1 MNRLFVLLDLIQ
13 PPLMRFLLAYM
24 AGCAS
29 VRAGLGVLTGIAAV
43 ICIPVGLL
51 WLTARLVWG
60 W

>member
-1 MNRLFVLLDLIQ
+1 MNRLLVLLDLIQ

-24 AGCAS
+24 AGCAT
-29 VRAGLGVLTGIAAV
+29 AGAGAGVIAGIAAV

-51 WLTARLVWG
+51 WLTCRLVWG